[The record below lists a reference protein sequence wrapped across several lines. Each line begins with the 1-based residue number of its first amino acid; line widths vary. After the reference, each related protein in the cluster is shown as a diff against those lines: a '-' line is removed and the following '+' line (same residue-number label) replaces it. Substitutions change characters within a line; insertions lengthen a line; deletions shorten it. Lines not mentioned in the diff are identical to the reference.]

1 LTTDHRPLPLTE
13 TKTLSQLNTLIWLK
27 WKLFRNSL
35 RSRKAKLNRAA
46 SIIGTLAALA
56 LSLVIA
62 FVLGIVA
69 YVITSE
75 TGAAQIEQARVASR
89 AAAEIPP
96 PGFIVFM
103 IFAFLYMLWATLPLS
118 IGGGSQFDPGR
129 LLMYPISLRKLF
141 ALDLASELTSLS
153 SLFAV
158 PSILALAVGA
168 GIATG
173 SIVRALV
180 AAAIAILLGIA
191 LAKWL
196 ATSIG
201 ALVKK
206 RRTRGET
213 LLALIGALAGLSGA
227 FIGQL
232 WPIVMQHQHWFRALR
247 WTPPGA
253 VATAMT
259 DGLGPS
265 GAVDYAAAL
274 SVLTGYT
281 LLLVYATY
289 WVAQRGVLGRGEVGR
304 RKAGPATSLQ
314 GNYIGWQLPF
324 VSPDLAAVIEKESRY
339 ALRNAQLR
347 MLALMPLILLAVRF
361 MNTSAFGRAGS
372 LSPDATNRVN
382 DFLYYGEGLMAT
394 AGILYVF
401 LILSGVACNSFAF
414 EGAGL
419 RTVILSPIDRRK
431 VLIGKNFVIAV
442 ICLVFSLAL
451 LLINQLVFGDLTL
464 TALLFVTLSFIV
476 FAVFMSI
483 TGNWFS
489 IRFPKQ
495 MKFGK
500 RMNVS
505 GVAGLLLLPLLV
517 LMALPPLAA
526 TAIGYLTQSLLVE
539 YGTLALFASFAL
551 LVYFPIVK
559 MQGESLAREERTILE
574 AVSKDLEG

>member
-1 LTTDHRPLPLTE
+1 M
-13 TKTLSQLNTLIWLK
+13 
-27 WKLFRNSL
+27 LFRNSL
-35 RSRKAKLNRAA
+35 RSRKATFNQAA

-56 LSLVIA
+56 FSFLIA
-62 FVLGIVA
+62 FGLGIAA

-75 TGAAQIEQARVASR
+75 TGSAHIEQVRAASR
-89 AAAEIPP
+89 AATEIPP
-96 PGFIVFM
+96 PSFIVFM

-153 SLFAV
+153 SLFAI
-158 PSILALAVGA
+158 PAILAIAVGA
-168 GIATG
+168 GLATG
-173 SIVRALV
+173 SLVKALM

-191 LAKWL
+191 LSKWL

-201 ALVKK
+201 ALIRK

-232 WPIVMQHQHWFRALR
+232 WPIIMQHQDWFRALR

-253 VATAMT
+253 VAIAMT
-259 DGLGPS
+259 DGLLSS
-265 GAVDYAAAL
+265 GGVDYFTALLVLAA
-274 SVLTGYT
+274 YT
-281 LLLVYATY
+281 LILIYATY
-289 WVAQRGVLGRGEVGR
+289 WIAQRSVLGRGESSR
-304 RKAGPATSLQ
+304 RTSVRVNVSQ
-314 GNYIGWQLPF
+314 GKYTGWQLPF
-324 VSPDLAAVIEKESRY
+324 VSPDLAAIIEKESRY

-361 MNTSAFGRAGS
+361 MNTRGFAQAGN
-372 LSPDATNRVN
+372 LSPDSARRVN
-382 DFLYYGEGLMAT
+382 DFFYYGEGLMAT
-394 AGILYVF
+394 AGVLYVF

-414 EGAGL
+414 DGGGMRA
-419 RTVILSPIDRRK
+419 VILSPIERRK
-431 VLIGKNFVIAV
+431 VLIGKNLVIAIV
-442 ICLVFSLAL
+442 CLVFSIAL
-451 LLINQLVFGDLTL
+451 LLINQLIFGDLTL
-464 TALLFVTLSFIV
+464 ATLLFVTLSFVI
-476 FAVFMSI
+476 FAVFMSL

-495 MKFGK
+495 MRFGK

-517 LMALPPLAA
+517 LMALPPLAV
-526 TAIGYLTQSLLVE
+526 TVIGYLTQSLLVE
-539 YGTLALFASFAL
+539 YGTLALLAVFAL
-551 LVYFPIVK
+551 LVYFPTVK
-559 MQGESLAREERTILE
+559 VQGESLARNERTILE
-574 AVSKDLEG
+574 VVSKDLEV